1 MICYYH
7 IFQCRLQDFF
17 LCFEMASWNQ
27 FLFFSV
33 VRQNYSLISENW
45 INNAQAIKPL
55 FMRLNEQN
63 EKSGISLYYKSK
75 HNNSLFLKL

>member
-1 MICYYH
+1 
-7 IFQCRLQDFF
+7 
-17 LCFEMASWNQ
+17 MASWNQ

-75 HNNSLFLKL
+75 QNNSLFLKL

>member
-1 MICYYH
+1 MPAA
-7 IFQCRLQDFF
+7 RFF
-17 LCFEMASWNQ
+17 FCVLRWLPETK

>member
-1 MICYYH
+1 MPAAR
-7 IFQCRLQDFF
+7 FFF